1 MPLRPSRRFRR
12 AAVRVYNR
20 RFKPSVSFSRA
31 IVYHMALFWRRKK
44 EDRFVT
50 LGLNQPAAA
59 EESTEPK
66 GDAAEP
72 RLEPPAGSTAAER
85 AREPVAPPPAVEPVA
100 TGAQPDPQ
108 PAAQTDL
115 TGTRKEEVIESAP
128 PRAAQTETAAPT
140 PARPDLSAR
149 PAPPPKPAA
158 PARSAFSSS
167 SILGLNR
174 SEEELQAEI
183 ESLEQAYSA
192 RFARAISATRESLSE
207 KIDTVF
213 QGRKVID
220 AALLDELEEALIAAD
235 IGVPVTLHI
244 LDKVRRG
251 ISRKEISDIEALKG
265 AIKNELLSILQESE
279 KRGVAS
285 EEGVPENVT
294 PYVIMVVGV
303 NGVGKTTTIGKLAQ
317 RIKAEGNDVLIC
329 AADTFRAAASDQLAI
344 WAERTG
350 VPLIQQKHGTD
361 PAAVLF
367 DALKAAKARRS
378 DVLIVDTAGRLH
390 NKSNLMAELEKMKR
404 VAGRE
409 VEGAP
414 HETLLVLDAVTGQNG
429 LEQARQFLKT
439 ANVTG
444 IVLTKLDGTAKGGI
458 AVAIAKELGLPI
470 RYAGIGEKVDD
481 LVVFDSEQYV
491 NGLFA

>member
-1 MPLRPSRRFRR
+1 MG
-12 AAVRVYNR
+12 
-20 RFKPSVSFSRA
+20 
-31 IVYHMALFWRRKK
+31 LFWRRKK
-44 EDRFVT
+44 EDQYIK
-50 LGLNQPAAA
+50 LGLNEPAARPD
-59 EESTEPK
+59 EEREIEKP
-66 GDAAEP
+66 DE
-72 RLEPPAGSTAAER
+72 RLEPPAGANEATAIPEAVIT
-85 AREPVAPPPAVEPVA
+85 APAVEPVP
-100 TGAQPDPQ
+100 TGASPGPQ
-108 PAAQTDL
+108 PAAETGL
-115 TGTRKEEVIESAP
+115 TGTRKSEVIESPRPASSQTKTP
-128 PRAAQTETAAPT
+128 PVASVRASEPSRT
-140 PARPDLSAR
+140 PAPQ
-149 PAPPPKPAA
+149 PVHPVAPS
-158 PARSAFSSS
+158 RSAFSSS

-174 SEEELQAEI
+174 STEELQAEI
-183 ESLEQAYSA
+183 EALEQTYSA
-192 RFARAISATRESLSE
+192 RFSRAISATRESLSE

-213 QGRKVID
+213 QNRKQID
-220 AALLDELEEALIAAD
+220 AELLDELEEALIAAD
-235 IGVPVTLHI
+235 LGVTTTLEI
-244 LDKVRRG
+244 LDKVRRAV
-251 ISRKEISDIEALKG
+251 SRKEIDDIAALKS
-265 AIKNELLSILQESE
+265 ALKNELLTILRESE
-279 KRGVAS
+279 ARGVAS
-285 EEGVPENVT
+285 ETSVPENIA

-367 DALKAAKARRS
+367 DALKAAKARKS

-390 NKSNLMAELEKMKR
+390 NKANLMAELEKMKR

-458 AVAIAKELGLPI
+458 AVAIARELGLPI

-481 LVVFDSEQYV
+481 LVVFDAEQYV